1 MNPPGP
7 TAQPAAHRS
16 PTVLVVDDF
25 AAICDLIAWH
35 LSAIGYRVLT
45 ASEPAEVQ
53 RIVRSRTGA
62 EIDLLLTDVQM
73 PKLRGDKLAAWFC
86 HECPQ
91 ARVLFMSANR
101 LSLSGLPGV
110 NFLEKPFSLEALNAA
125 VRQALASAPGMVPT
139 LASAA

>member
-1 MNPPGP
+1 MNL
-7 TAQPAAHRS
+7 PAAPAPAARRC

-35 LSAIGYRVLT
+35 LSATGYRVLT
-45 ASEPAEVQ
+45 ASDPSDVE
-53 RIVRSRTGA
+53 RIVRSKTGT

-73 PKLRGDKLAAWFC
+73 PKLRGDKLAEWFC

-101 LSLSGLPGV
+101 TSLPDKMTTS
-110 NFLEKPFSLEALNAA
+110 FLEKPFSLEALNAA
-125 VRQALASAPGMVPT
+125 VRQALTAEAGVASA
-139 LASAA
+139 LAPAA

>member
-1 MNPPGP
+1 MNMPGP
-7 TAQPAAHRS
+7 ALPAARRS

-45 ASEPAEVQ
+45 ASDPSDVE
-53 RIVRSRTGA
+53 RIVRSKTGT

-73 PKLRGDKLAAWFC
+73 PKLRGDKLAEWFC

-101 LSLSGLPGV
+101 TSLPGV
-110 NFLEKPFSLEALNAA
+110 ALW
-125 VRQALASAPGMVPT
+125 
-139 LASAA
+139 